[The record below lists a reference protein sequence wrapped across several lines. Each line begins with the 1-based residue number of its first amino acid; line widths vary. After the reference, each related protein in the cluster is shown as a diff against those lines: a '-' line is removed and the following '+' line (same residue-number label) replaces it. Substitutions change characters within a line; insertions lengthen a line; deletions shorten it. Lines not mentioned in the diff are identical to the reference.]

1 MSTDREVG
9 RRPAASSAATGVGLL
24 LAAIAASAL
33 AALAI
38 AQWRHPVDS
47 GFGGVASGEYC
58 SVLLSNGQIYY
69 GLLKEVRTG
78 HVRLTEVYY
87 VQSVQRADGQR
98 DNKLVNRQRND
109 WHSPLWQAI
118 PLDKIVMIEAI
129 GPDSAV
135 AKLML
140 QDRAAPQGK

>member
-1 MSTDREVG
+1 MSTDRDM
-9 RRPAASSAATGVGLL
+9 RRGAASPAATWVGLL
-24 LAAIAASAL
+24 LAAIVACAL
-33 AALAI
+33 AAMAV
-38 AQWRHPVDS
+38 AQWRHPAEP
-47 GFGGVASGEYC
+47 GLGGVASGDHC

-69 GLLKEVRTG
+69 GLLKEVRAG
-78 HVRLTEVYY
+78 HIRLTDVYY

-109 WHSPLWQAI
+109 WHSPLWQVI
-118 PLDKIVMIEAI
+118 PLDKVVMIEAI

-140 QDRAAPQGK
+140 QDRATPQGQ